1 MNFPLS
7 QPPRSRSIS
16 CIGFLFAF
24 LLPLAITGCDAGLP
38 EPPTGEGPGHRQQ
51 VLALRPDQELAV
63 GQQAYRQVLQE
74 YRGRIL
80 PADDPRVR
88 RVRAVVVRIVRAAGI
103 EPLQREINL
112 HVKGYR
118 FEWEANVVEDRRVNA
133 FCLPGGKIVV
143 YSAILQVTQN
153 DDQLATV
160 LSHEIA
166 HALAHHSNERVTRE
180 ESGRVNVLL
189 NKAFDRQQES
199 EADHIGIFLMTF
211 AGYNPEEAT
220 RFWERMRQLSQGRE
234 IPEILSDHP
243 SDERRIRDIERWV
256 PKAEAAKRAF
266 DKGNI
271 ALARP
276 TNPDMRRFALSS
288 EKAIAKCKLQIANL
302 KFAFCNLQS
311 SCSREEE

>member
-7 QPPRSRSIS
+7 QPPKTRSIS
-16 CIGFLFAF
+16 CIGFLFA
-24 LLPLAITGCDAGLP
+24 LLIPLAIAGCDAGLP
-38 EPPTGEGPGHRQQ
+38 EPSTGEGPGHRQQ
-51 VLALRPDQELAV
+51 ALGLRPDQELAV

-74 YRGRIL
+74 YRSRVL

-112 HVKGYR
+112 HVKG
-118 FEWEANVVEDRRVNA
+118 
-133 FCLPGGKIVV
+133 LPGGKIVV

-220 RFWERMRQLSQGRE
+220 RFWQRMRQLSQGRE

-243 SDERRIRDIERWV
+243 SDERRIRDIEHWV
-256 PKAEAAKRAF
+256 PRAEAAKRAF

-271 ALARP
+271 ASARP
-276 TNPDMRRFALSS
+276 TNPDMRSFALSS
-288 EKAIAKCKLQIANL
+288 EKAIANCKLQISNL
-302 KFAFCNLQS
+302 QFAFCNLQS
-311 SCSREEE
+311 SCLHEEE

>member
-1 MNFPLS
+1 M
-7 QPPRSRSIS
+7 Q
-16 CIGFLFAF
+16 
-24 LLPLAITGCDAGLP
+24 
-38 EPPTGEGPGHRQQ
+38 
-51 VLALRPDQELAV
+51 
-63 GQQAYRQVLQE
+63 
-74 YRGRIL
+74 
-80 PADDPRVR
+80 
-88 RVRAVVVRIVRAAGI
+88 
-103 EPLQREINL
+103 
-112 HVKGYR
+112 GYR
-118 FEWEANVVEDRRVNA
+118 FEWEANVIEDRRVNA
-133 FCLPGGKIVV
+133 FCLPGGKIAV

-256 PKAEAAKRAF
+256 PKAERAKRAF

-271 ALARP
+271 ASTDSPKRLA
-276 TNPDMRRFALSS
+276 DARFEIRNSKLETRNKSQIRNSKQESGIGMNDSS
-288 EKAIAKCKLQIANL
+288 
-302 KFAFCNLQS
+302 
-311 SCSREEE
+311 